1 MVSGVEPVEVS
12 KDPLILSTKMPERK
26 TACGLRY
33 TRKIELNIRIITRE
47 LVHYKGAPDQYR
59 DEFDNLSVEQLHK
72 LLKAW
77 RGNLSLES
85 NLNRS
90 FRRNGYLGNG
100 NDENG
105 DETI

>member
-1 MVSGVEPVEVS
+1 MVSVVEPVEVS

-72 LLKAW
+72 LLK
-77 RGNLSLES
+77 LLM
-85 NLNRS
+85 LNHNSILPKYQVIAPDFVKKIHCRQS
-90 FRRNGYLGNG
+90 Q
-100 NDENG
+100 ECM
-105 DETI
+105 